1 MLGQRRDMKTV
12 FLGSESKRLASYKE
26 EMKKI
31 HNCIICGNG
40 ITESGSYGELGYI
53 VKRDELLVEPNKE
66 EKQVGWYYE
75 FTKLCPNCF
84 GEVNALLRRIRK
96 ESRKEEKD
104 AKN

>member
-12 FLGSESKRLASYKE
+12 FLGSESKMLASYKE
-26 EMKKI
+26 EMEKI
-31 HNCIICGNG
+31 RNCIVCDDEIIEG
-40 ITESGSYGELGYI
+40 GSYGELGYI

-84 GEVNALLRRIRK
+84 GEVFALLRRIRK
-96 ESRKEEKD
+96 ERKRE
-104 AKN
+104 AKNGS